1 MIKSDP
7 KTGAFE
13 DIGYQTGKSLTLVR
27 NPNWKASTS
36 AAPAYLN
43 NINVNIGGDAT
54 VIGQQVLKGSDS
66 VQLDTPTQSNVK
78 LAYESYPSQI
88 TFTPGSGMHY
98 VTLNH
103 AARPVHEREPA
114 SGGLGDARP

>member
-13 DIGYQTGKSLTLVR
+13 NIGYQTGKSLTLVR

-78 LAYESYPSQI
+78 LAYRVVSVADHVHPWL
-88 TFTPGSGMHY
+88 G
-98 VTLNH
+98 H
-103 AARPVHEREPA
+103 ALRDPQPRSTAR
-114 SGGLGDARP
+114 S